1 MQGYILHTHRVKDE
15 DLIVSILTPYKLKT
29 LYRFYGARH
38 ASVHIGYK
46 IDFEAIHS
54 AKSSLPMLREVLP
67 LAFSWI
73 FEKDR
78 FFYWQQF
85 LKLLYKHLKDVN
97 ELDSFYFD
105 LLEDTAHTIAKQN
118 PKRTLI
124 ESYLQ
129 LLSYEGRLHPELI
142 CFICDQPIQ
151 GELTLKR
158 SFLCAHPHCLF
169 GSTLSLQKIRYLF
182 ETGSTIELDDN
193 EVELLWQTLQEGL

>member
-15 DLIVSILTPYKLKT
+15 DLIVSILTPHKLKT

-73 FEKDR
+73 FEKER

-97 ELDSFYFD
+97 ELDPFYFE

-129 LLSYEGRLHPELI
+129 LLYHEGRLHTELV
-142 CFICDQPIQ
+142 CFICDKPIQ
-151 GELTLKR
+151 TNLTLKR
-158 SFLCAHPHCLF
+158 SFLCAHPSCLF
-169 GSTLSLQKIRYLF
+169 GVAFARNKIQNLF
-182 ETGSTIELDDN
+182 ETHSTIALDDS
-193 EVELLWQTLQEGL
+193 EIDLLWQIVQEGL